1 MKTKNIRWIMW
12 VLAMAM
18 TTGISAQKTVL
29 KAFDKMKD
37 SKGVV
42 VKKIIGATS
51 PEPGK
56 WRSNVVEFQIPKMED
71 ARKYIARIDEAFAKE
86 SQKGNVTYYTR
97 MKALG
102 ENSTDQEKE
111 AYKKIQVKCDLISM
125 PVTIG
130 LDPSYHAVVLR
141 FHTDAHHR
149 TVVAMEWKMGP
160 GFGCQGRLYEIA
172 GENESL
178 WEEPHFNPFNPYNP
192 VPMKKEQRTDNI
204 TTRMHFYR
212 DTYNG
217 EDNSDN
223 SALLL
228 NMTEYLN
235 DNWEKASETEQ
246 NMILLIL
253 QDMAGRSKA
262 KMHSDLINQCSSS
275 LKDATRSDNEVIKRI
290 ELYIEDF
297 KACKQLYQKDEI
309 LDQVKQYVST
319 QVKSGLDA
327 KTVNEVYERLLRL
340 KQSATQLYQKD
351 HVTDIV
357 RLLEKK

>member
-1 MKTKNIRWIMW
+1 MKTRNIRWM
-12 VLAMAM
+12 VLMLVAAIA
-18 TTGISAQKTVL
+18 TDVVAQKSVL

-56 WRSNVVEFQIPKMED
+56 WRSNVVEFQIPKMDD
-71 ARKYIARIDEAFAKE
+71 ARKYIARIDEAFTKE

-97 MKALG
+97 MKALS
-102 ENSTDQEKE
+102 ERSTDQEKE
-111 AYKKIQVKCDLISM
+111 AYKKIQVKCDLISI

-130 LDPSYHAVVLR
+130 MDPSYHAVVLR
-141 FHTDAHHR
+141 FHTNAHYR

-160 GFGCQGRLYEIA
+160 GFGCQGRLYEIE
-172 GENESL
+172 GMNESL
-178 WEEPHFNPFNPYNP
+178 WEEPHFPLFNPYNP
-192 VPMKKEQRTDNI
+192 VPAKKEQRTDNI

-212 DTYNG
+212 DTYDG

-235 DNWEKASETEQ
+235 ANWEKASETER

-262 KMHSDLINQCSSS
+262 KMHRDLINQCERS
-275 LKDATRSDNEVIKRI
+275 LKETKGVEREIVRRI
-290 ELYIEDF
+290 ELYIKDF
-297 KACKQLYQKDEI
+297 RACTSLLQRNEVVE
-309 LDQVKQYVST
+309 QVYKFVST
-319 QVKSGLDA
+319 QVKNGMDT
-327 KTVNEVYERLLRL
+327 KTANEVYERLLQL
-340 KQSATQLYQKD
+340 KNSATSLLQRNR
-351 HVTDIV
+351 VAETIA
-357 RLLEKK
+357 LLEK

>member
-1 MKTKNIRWIMW
+1 MKTRNIRWM
-12 VLAMAM
+12 VLMLVAAIA
-18 TTGISAQKTVL
+18 TDVVAQKSVL

-56 WRSNVVEFQIPKMED
+56 WRSNVVEFQIPKMDD
-71 ARKYIARIDEAFAKE
+71 ARKYIARIDEAFTKE

-97 MKALG
+97 MKALS
-102 ENSTDQEKE
+102 ERSTDQEKE
-111 AYKKIQVKCDLISM
+111 AYKKIQVKCDLISI

-130 LDPSYHAVVLR
+130 MDPSYHAVVLR
-141 FHTDAHHR
+141 FHTNAHYR

-160 GFGCQGRLYEIA
+160 GFGCQGRLYEIE
-172 GENESL
+172 GMNESL
-178 WEEPHFNPFNPYNP
+178 WEEPHFPLFNPYNP
-192 VPMKKEQRTDNI
+192 VPAKKEQRTDNI

-212 DTYNG
+212 DTYDG

-235 DNWEKASETEQ
+235 TNWEKASETER

-262 KMHSDLINQCSSS
+262 KMHRDLINQCSQS
-275 LKDATRSDNEVIKRI
+275 LKNTSGVNSDVVRRI
-290 ELYIEDF
+290 ELYIEDI
-297 KACKQLYQKDEI
+297 KACTTTFQENEVLN
-309 LDQVKQYVST
+309 
-319 QVKSGLDA
+319 QVKSYVSAQVRNGMDA
-327 KTVNEVYERLLRL
+327 KTANAVYEKLILMKKAVTTTFQENEV
-340 KQSATQLYQKD
+340 A
-351 HVTDIV
+351 DIV
-357 RLLEKK
+357 RLLEKE

>member
-42 VKKIIGATS
+42 VKKIIGATR

-178 WEEPHFNPFNPYNP
+178 WEEPHFNPFNPYNQVP
-192 VPMKKEQRTDNI
+192 VKKEQRTDNI

>member
-1 MKTKNIRWIMW
+1 MKTRNIRWM
-12 VLAMAM
+12 VLMLVAAIA
-18 TTGISAQKTVL
+18 TDVVAQKSVL

-56 WRSNVVEFQIPKMED
+56 WRSNVVEFQIPKMDD
-71 ARKYIARIDEAFAKE
+71 ARKYIARIDEAFTKE

-97 MKALG
+97 MKALS
-102 ENSTDQEKE
+102 ERSTDQEKE
-111 AYKKIQVKCDLISM
+111 AYKKIQVKCDLISI

-130 LDPSYHAVVLR
+130 MDPSYHAVVLR
-141 FHTDAHHR
+141 FHTNAHYR

-160 GFGCQGRLYEIA
+160 GFGCQGRLYEIE
-172 GENESL
+172 GMNESL
-178 WEEPHFNPFNPYNP
+178 WEEPHFPLFNPYNP
-192 VPMKKEQRTDNI
+192 VPAKKEQRTDNI

-212 DTYNG
+212 DTYDG

-235 DNWEKASETEQ
+235 ANWEKASETER

-262 KMHSDLINQCSSS
+262 KMHRDLINQCSSS

-351 HVTDIV
+351 HVADIV